1 MNISAIGLA
10 GEWKAAR
17 YLKKQGMRILQ
28 KRYRA
33 PRGEIDLIAMDG
45 RTLVFVEVKNRP
57 AGHMGD
63 GLHAIDGQKRKRL
76 RCAAQVYLSAH
87 PAASVRFD
95 CVEITSAGLRH
106 IPNAF

>member
-1 MNISAIGLA
+1 MNISFIGLS

-17 YLKKQGMRILQ
+17 YLQKQGMKILQ
-28 KRYRA
+28 KRYRTSH
-33 PRGEIDLIAMDG
+33 GEIDLIAMDG
-45 RTLVFVEVKNRP
+45 EGLVFVEVKNRP
-57 AGHMGD
+57 AGKMGD
-63 GLHAIDGQKRKRL
+63 GISAVDRQKRKRL
-76 RCAAQVYLSAH
+76 RFAAQYYLSAH